1 MLLTTRVTE
10 RSGCLL
16 VAVDGELDLGTADQL
31 HEILEPAIAAGVG
44 PVVLDLA
51 ELGFCDSA
59 GLAVLVKTH
68 NVLAGQDRRLVV
80 ARPSTAVA
88 RVLELS
94 GLSQVITTAPTV
106 EDAYAIAMQP

>member
-1 MLLTTRVTE
+1 MLLTTRVTQ

-31 HEILEPAIAAGVG
+31 HEILEPAIAASVG

-51 ELGFCDSA
+51 ELRFCDSA
-59 GLAVLVKTH
+59 GLAVLVKSH
-68 NVLAGQDRRLVV
+68 NVLAGQARRLVV
-80 ARPSTAVA
+80 AQPSAPVA

-94 GLSQVITTAPTV
+94 GLNRVIATASTID
-106 EDAYAIAMQP
+106 DAFAIATQP